1 MSLAMQLLSAST
13 PAMITNMMQD
23 DDIVLCLCEKGM
35 YGKFFDLFTHWNG
48 VVDICNGRSGP
59 HSAENALNRQTQL
72 LETLNL
78 FSNWRILHEKMLSNK
93 RASEYIFLQ
102 TRLGFVSGH
111 VTAIKIFC
119 VGNGKKINPRSMN
132 TDTVEW
138 HFGNARQMVGGST
151 NKLTAAGFDNA
162 DKKASTFNMANMAI
176 VGNNS
181 SGVNIFKSKKQY

>member
-1 MSLAMQLLSAST
+1 
-13 PAMITNMMQD
+13 
-23 DDIVLCLCEKGM
+23 M
-35 YGKFFDLFTHWNG
+35 YGHIRDLCSHWNG

-59 HSAENALNRQTQL
+59 HSPENALARQSQL
-72 LETLNL
+72 LETLNW
-78 FSNWRILHEKMLSNK
+78 FSNWRVLHEKMMSEK
-93 RASEYIFLQ
+93 QASEYNSFANETWFCIKSL
-102 TRLGFVSGH
+102 LLGH
-111 VTAIKIFC
+111 VTAIEIFC
-119 VGNGKKINPRSMN
+119 VRKGKKINPRAMN

-181 SGVNIFKSKKQY
+181 SGANMFASKKKY